1 MGALRQRFEAM
12 GAAVAFAE
20 RGERLMTM
28 ELLGETPDKRDLRPT
43 RQASRPA
50 SRPAQRL

>member
-20 RGERLMTM
+20 RGEWRMIM
-28 ELLGETPDKRDLRPT
+28 ELLGETREKQLRP
-43 RQASRPA
+43 ARPA
-50 SRPAQRL
+50 SRIMSRPTQRL